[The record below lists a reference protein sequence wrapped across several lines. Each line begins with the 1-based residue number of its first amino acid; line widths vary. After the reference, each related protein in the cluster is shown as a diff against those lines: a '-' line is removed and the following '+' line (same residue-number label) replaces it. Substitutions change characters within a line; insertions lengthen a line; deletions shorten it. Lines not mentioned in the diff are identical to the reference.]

1 MKSLWENPNIV
12 AKLIMKKLD
21 IDKYKGIF
29 ETERKSVKESEAF
42 KKLREL
48 QKLIKKESSLK
59 ELCN

>member
-1 MKSLWENPNIV
+1 
-12 AKLIMKKLD
+12 MKKLD

>member
-1 MKSLWENPNIV
+1 LINNINV
-12 AKLIMKKLD
+12 LLKLIMKKLD